1 MRLGG
6 PVEEFDSP
14 ETWVR
19 AVGAKGYRAAYCPVG
34 PQADADTV
42 QAYAAAA
49 READIVIAEVGAWSN
64 PISPDEGLRNE
75 ALDKCKRALK
85 LADEIGARC
94 CVNVSGSRSENWA
107 GPGKDDL
114 TDETFDLIV
123 ESVREIHDAVRPTR
137 TFYTLEAMA
146 WAYPDSVESY
156 QRLLAAIDRPG
167 VAVHFDPTNLINCP
181 WRYFNTGKVITE
193 FVERLGPRIRS
204 CHAKDVR
211 LETHLTMLLPEV
223 RAGLGGLDYRA
234 FLSAVDAIDP
244 DMPLL
249 LEHLATMAEYDLAAE
264 HIRTVAAEVN
274 VLL

>member
-6 PVEEFDSP
+6 PVEESDSP
-14 ETWVR
+14 ETWIQALR
-19 AVGAKGYRAAYCPVG
+19 AKGYRAAYCPVG

-49 READIVIAEVGAWSN
+49 READIVIAEVGAWCN
-64 PISPDEGLRNE
+64 PISSDKGLRNE

-181 WRYFNTGKVITE
+181 WRYFNTGKVIIDPA
-193 FVERLGPRIRS
+193 FVVNSVLTYSDFHNLDIQLIGKNILDTKYYHTSNRPASRFRQPQRTVLLRLGWHFDKS
-204 CHAKDVR
+204 VW
-211 LETHLTMLLPEV
+211 
-223 RAGLGGLDYRA
+223 
-234 FLSAVDAIDP
+234 
-244 DMPLL
+244 
-249 LEHLATMAEYDLAAE
+249 
-264 HIRTVAAEVN
+264 
-274 VLL
+274 

>member
-6 PVEEFDSP
+6 PVGEFDSP
-14 ETWVR
+14 ETWVEALR
-19 AVGAKGYRAAYCPVG
+19 AKGYRAGYCPVG
-34 PQADADTV
+34 PDADAQTIA
-42 QAYAAAA
+42 AYAAAA

-64 PISPDEGLRNE
+64 PISPDDATRNE
-75 ALDKCKRALK
+75 AMDKCKRALK

-114 TDETFDLIV
+114 TDQTFDLIV
-123 ESVREIHDAVRPTR
+123 QSVREIHDAVRPTR

-146 WAYPDSVESY
+146 WAYPDGVGSY

-181 WRYFNTGKVITE
+181 WRYFNTDTVIRK
-193 FVERLGPRIRS
+193 FVDGLGPQIRS

-211 LETHLTMLLPEV
+211 LETGLTTLLTEV
-223 RAGLGGLDYRA
+223 RPGLGGLDYRA
-234 FLSAVDAIDP
+234 FLSAVDAVDADTPI
-244 DMPLL
+244 L
-249 LEHLATMAEYDLAAE
+249 LEHLPDMAEYDLAAE
-264 HIRTVAAEVN
+264 HIRSVAAEIN
-274 VLL
+274 VQL